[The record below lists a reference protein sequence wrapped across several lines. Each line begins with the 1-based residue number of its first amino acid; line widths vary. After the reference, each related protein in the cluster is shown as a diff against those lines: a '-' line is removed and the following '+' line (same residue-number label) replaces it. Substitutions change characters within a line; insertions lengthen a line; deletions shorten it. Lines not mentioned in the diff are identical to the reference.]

1 MMDGSP
7 FPDTR
12 GLAHVALHQHPAH
25 AAALRAIGA
34 TVRLVHLAEGGWANV
49 LLRRFEPVTLA
60 LVPRGPVWPCGRAP
74 GLRDLRDL
82 RHALP
87 ARSALIVN
95 AETELPRSLRIWPLV
110 TPQTV
115 AEWDLRPG
123 PATLHAG
130 LHQKWRNRLRTA
142 ATLPTRHAAM
152 PADPAHW
159 LLRHDAVQARARG
172 YRPWPPALIAAHAAR
187 GGAHLFT
194 AGPPDSPSAAQLF
207 LLHGARATYQVGW
220 TSDAGRAANAHT
232 RLMWQ
237 AALALRDAG
246 AQTLDLGTLD
256 TQTAAGLA
264 RFKLG
269 TGARPR
275 ALGPTV
281 LVL

>member
-7 FPDTR
+7 FPETR
-12 GLAHVALHQHPAH
+12 DLAHVALHQHPAH
-25 AAALRAIGA
+25 AAALRAVGA
-34 TVRLVHLAEGGWANV
+34 TVRHVPLTQGGWANV
-49 LLRRFEPVTLA
+49 LLRRFGPVTLA

-74 GLRDLRDL
+74 GLHDLHEL
-82 RHALP
+82 RRALP
-87 ARSALIVN
+87 ARCALLLN
-95 AETELPRSLRIWPLV
+95 ADTTLPRSWHLWPLV
-110 TPQTV
+110 TAQTI
-115 AEWDLRPG
+115 AEWDLRPD
-123 PATLHAG
+123 PALLHAG
-130 LHQKWRNRLRTA
+130 LHQKWRNRLRAA
-142 ATLPTRHAAM
+142 ATLPTRHATM
-152 PADPAHW
+152 PADPVHW
-159 LLRHDAVQARARG
+159 LLRQDAAQARARG
-172 YRPWPPALIAAHAAR
+172 YRPWPPALIAAHAAQ

-194 AGPPDSPSAAQLF
+194 AGPPDSPIAGQLF
-207 LLHGARATYQVGW
+207 ILHGARATYQIGW

-256 TQTAAGLA
+256 TQTARGLA

-269 TGARPR
+269 TGACPR